1 MLGQRPEAARG
12 AEEKHARE
20 PQPEAAA
27 PAAPAAAAPPTEG
40 GGGLQAWLPLAIA
53 LVIMPLLAYGVTTF
67 VLVPRL
73 QKALRPA
80 GSAASEPAKESK
92 AEGESGAKEEAGHA
106 GQRQSFVLPHLLVN
120 VAGTMGSRY
129 LLTSMT
135 LMGDGSDFENRVKGK
150 EPQLRDMANGL
161 LSTKSIADLEK
172 PGARNL
178 IRGELLNGFNS
189 ILGTP
194 GVQEIYFTEFAIQ

>member
-12 AEEKHARE
+12 GEEKHA

-27 PAAPAAAAPPTEG
+27 PAAPATAAPAAEAA
-40 GGGLQAWLPLAIA
+40 GGLQAWLPLAIA

-73 QKALRPA
+73 QKALHP
-80 GSAASEPAKESK
+80 GGAAANEPGKETK
-92 AEGESGAKEEAGHA
+92 AEGETPAKEEGGHA
-106 GQRQSFVLPHLLVN
+106 GQRQSFVINHLLVN

-129 LLTSMT
+129 LLTSIT
-135 LMGDGSDFENRVKGK
+135 LMGDGSDFANRVQQK
-150 EPQLRDMANGL
+150 EPQLKDMANGL
-161 LSTKSIADLEK
+161 LSTKTIADLEK